1 MFSYV
6 TAFCLTIV
14 LILFLRRPAIKLGL
28 VDTPVGRKNHVGAP
42 PLIGGLAIFIAFMLA
57 ALSSGQSLDQFYA
70 LFAAMIILV
79 LVGLLDDLHDLST
92 RSRFIAQIFAALLM
106 TSWGGV
112 VIEDLGNLFGGGSV
126 HLYGWAIPF
135 TVFSVLG
142 VINALNMIDGI
153 DGLAGGVSLTI
164 LFFLGAIALFFGMA
178 LHASLIFILVA
189 AVLGFLIFNMRSPWR
204 KKASIFMGDAGSMML
219 GFTLVWFAVDL
230 GKVVTPVTMVWIFA
244 IPLMDTVRCM
254 VRRILKRR
262 SPFSADSEH
271 LHHLFLQAGLSVSKT
286 VLLIMMISILMGL
299 IGLAG
304 WYFKVRENVML
315 AAFLLIFAGYY
326 WAICH
331 SSRLAKKG

>member
-6 TAFCLTIV
+6 IAFCLTIV
-14 LILFLRRPAIKLGL
+14 LIIFLKRPAIKLGL
-28 VDTPVGRKNHVGAP
+28 VDTPVGRKNHVGTP

-92 RSRFIAQIFAALLM
+92 RSRFLTQIFAALLM

-112 VIEDLGNLFGGGSV
+112 VIENLGNLFGGGSV

-153 DGLAGGVSLTI
+153 DGLAGGISLTI
-164 LFFLGAIALFFGMA
+164 LSLLGAIAIFFGMVM
-178 LHASLIFILVA
+178 HTSLIFILAA
-189 AVLGFLIFNMRSPWR
+189 AVLGFLLFNMRSPWR

-219 GFTLVWFAVDL
+219 GFALVWFAVDL
-230 GKVVTPVTMVWIFA
+230 GRVVTPVTLVWIFA

-271 LHHLFLQAGLSVSKT
+271 LHHLFLRAGLSVSNT
-286 VLLIMMISILMGL
+286 VLLIVIISILMGL

-304 WYFKVRENVML
+304 WYFKVPENVML
-315 AAFLLIFAGYY
+315 GIFMLIFAGYY
-326 WAICH
+326 WTACH
-331 SSRLAKKG
+331 SSRLAGKP